1 MARARPRQS
10 VIDAAL
16 EGLASIDP
24 VSMARFN
31 PPREGYCFTHKTWCG
46 TDPATLVATKAKAV
60 DPANA
65 ELGEVHCSYHQGR
78 PCVHCHKI
86 PRTEPKH
93 YMVGDK
99 VEHVCSNCYSA
110 LTKTLPRKPAKGTAA
125 LSPIGKR
132 ATAGPRS

>member
-1 MARARPRQS
+1 MAKLK
-10 VIDAAL
+10 VL
-16 EGLASIDP
+16 EPGTGWC
-24 VSMARFN
+24 R
-31 PPREGYCFTHKTWCG
+31 THQDWCG
-46 TDPATLVATKAKAV
+46 TDPPTLATAAEEGKAE
-60 DPANA
+60 D
-65 ELGEVHCSYHQGR
+65 VHCSYHQGR

-99 VEHVCSNCYSA
+99 VEHVCSSCYSA
-110 LTKTLPRKPAKGTAA
+110 LTKTLPKKPAKGTAA